1 MASFQCKCGYIL
13 SNSQAPDDVTIW
25 AYTDREWDEITTDIT
40 DIIDLPNPRNSV
52 WRCPNCETI
61 YVFDEQNKL
70 KKRYILDLEL

>member
-1 MASFQCKCGYIL
+1 MKLQL
-13 SNSQAPDDVTIW
+13 N
-25 AYTDREWDEITTDIT
+25 IT

-70 KKRYILDLEL
+70 KKRYILDPEL